1 MRKFQVIPTILTNMQ
16 LGGASSDWRCP
27 LAEDFAIKRNFFG
40 IDVRILAVSLAACNH
55 SRRKGHVGRSL
66 PLIKPVVSLARQ
78 PATGRE
84 MMQAV
89 VPAGDFRVEALLG
102 RRGKRRGLCV
112 VIVFVHLLND
122 RSGSPKMLALAIKAL
137 ASSQGGDRLFVGSD
151 GSGELDEV
159 GLVPTRYWYRRSSFR
174 LLTLFSYVA
183 SQIMLFIRLLMARDI
198 DRRAIVYVNTLLP
211 FGASLY
217 GRLTGR
223 RVVYHLHEVSVVPA
237 PLKWFLL
244 TVARHTASRLI
255 YVSNFHRRSLPV
267 PGVSACTVR
276 NALDEPF
283 RLRAIANIYQHR
295 RQGVFNVLMLAS
307 LRNYKGIPELLELA
321 RRVSVRHDI
330 RFDLVANDDEHI
342 IRRYFAGVTLPPNL
356 EVHGRTD
363 DPGRFYAGASV
374 VLNLSRPDLCVET
387 FGLTVLEA
395 MAFGIPVIAPPV
407 GGPAE
412 LVEHGREGFLIDS
425 NRNGELTDV
434 LLQLADNEGLCR
446 RLSNAARISAER
458 YSEAA
463 FSENLREFVG
473 RQPGDR

>member
-1 MRKFQVIPTILTNMQ
+1 
-16 LGGASSDWRCP
+16 
-27 LAEDFAIKRNFFG
+27 
-40 IDVRILAVSLAACNH
+40 
-55 SRRKGHVGRSL
+55 
-66 PLIKPVVSLARQ
+66 
-78 PATGRE
+78 
-84 MMQAV
+84 
-89 VPAGDFRVEALLG
+89 
-102 RRGKRRGLCV
+102 
-112 VIVFVHLLND
+112 
-122 RSGSPKMLALAIKAL
+122 
-137 ASSQGGDRLFVGSD
+137 
-151 GSGELDEV
+151 
-159 GLVPTRYWYRRSSFR
+159 
-174 LLTLFSYVA
+174 
-183 SQIMLFIRLLMARDI
+183 MLFIRLLMARDI
-198 DRRAIVYVNTLLP
+198 DRRAIYRRCSLSP

-237 PLKWFLL
+237 PLELVPAYSCAPYG
-244 TVARHTASRLI
+244 VAFSSTFPIFTGDL
-255 YVSNFHRRSLPV
+255 FQC
-267 PGVSACTVR
+267 PGC
-276 NALDEPF
+276 
-283 RLRAIANIYQHR
+283 LRARCEMLWTSHSDSAIANIYQHR